1 MKLSKPFRVFFQS
14 LLLMCLAG
22 APGWAAAQ
30 EPLSAAVAAPVAGTP
45 PVAEGAQATREYV
58 LGPGDIIRISVF
70 QNPDLTTEG
79 RVSETGALTFPLI
92 GSVPLGGRT
101 VSAAEALIAERLRTG
116 GFVLQPQV
124 TVLPVQIRG
133 NQVAVLGH
141 VNKPGRY
148 PLDTF
153 NVRVTDMLANAGGIA
168 TGGDDVI
175 VLVGTR
181 DGKPIRRELDLPTL
195 FQRGDP
201 DADAMLSP
209 GDVIY
214 VRRADVF
221 YIYGEVQKPGSFRLE
236 RNMTVMQALAT
247 GGGPTLRGTVRGL
260 RIHRRGTDGKVAVI
274 EPAMEDRLRPDDII
288 YVKESLF

>member
-1 MKLSKPFRVFFQS
+1 
-14 LLLMCLAG
+14 MCLAG

>member
-1 MKLSKPFRVFFQS
+1 MLLSRLLRIPFHLPF
-14 LLLMCLAG
+14 LLCLACVP
-22 APGWAAAQ
+22 AWAAAQ
-30 EPLSAAVAAPVAGTP
+30 EAATGAVAAPVA
-45 PVAEGAQATREYV
+45 ENTREYV
-58 LGPGDIIRISVF
+58 LGPGDIVRISVF

-79 RVSETGALTFPLI
+79 RVSETGALSFPLI
-92 GSVPLGGRT
+92 GSVELGGRT
-101 VSAAEALIAERLRTG
+101 VSAAESLIAERLRTG

-175 VLVGTR
+175 VLVGVR
-181 DGKPIRRELDLPTL
+181 DGQRIRRELDLPTL
-195 FQRGDP
+195 FQRGDA
-201 DADAMLSP
+201 DADVMLSP

-221 YIYGEVQKPGSFRLE
+221 YIYGEVQKPGAFRLE

-247 GGGPTLRGTVRGL
+247 GGGPTLRDTVRGL
-260 RIHRRGTDGKVAVI
+260 RIHRRAADGKVAVI
-274 EPAMEDRLRPDDII
+274 EPALEDRLRPDDII